1 MRTSIALFVLAAVV
15 LTGCH
20 DQPIPTSAISDQE
33 VDNTEDVTSIAG
45 KMGGNASDEA
55 YRHII
60 KLVDEANARFAAEGR
75 NLRLDY
81 PWLFRVGV
89 GVDPFTRLRTGL
101 RWTTPSPT
109 YVLDESDYTSD
120 VPPADVE
127 QALVSSFDTWN
138 DVDQTTIHTARVD
151 DNGDNFDILDGT
163 IVDGDCVDI
172 VDITSP
178 YLIQDPAADIIVGG
192 WLDAEYFVA
201 CLGGENIV
209 GVTWTAFGGDANADK
224 YEDIFFVEQFYNAGF
239 EWTTS
244 EATYLDFAA
253 PIDIE
258 TIAVHENGH
267 ALGLGHFGGPVRN
280 QPLLLKPNLKVFSP
294 EAVMNAS
301 YLGGEKRNLYPSDV
315 AGLTTMYTGLHY

>member
-89 GVDPFTRLRTGL
+89 GVDPFTRLRTGQ
-101 RWTTPSPT
+101 RWTTPSLT
-109 YVLDESDYTSD
+109 YVFDESDYTSD
-120 VPPADVE
+120 VSTADVE

-138 DVDQTTIHTARVD
+138 GVDRTTIHAAREV

-163 IVDGDCVDI
+163 ILGGTCIDI
-172 VDITSP
+172 VDLTSP
-178 YLIQDPAADIIVGG
+178 YLNLAPAADIIVGG

-201 CLGGENIV
+201 CLGNKDIV
-209 GVTWTAFGGDANADK
+209 GVTFTVFSGDSNGDK
-224 YEDIFFVEQFYNAGF
+224 YDDILFVEQFYNAGF
-239 EWTTS
+239 DWTTS
-244 EATYLDFAA
+244 EAVYLDFFA

-258 TIAVHENGH
+258 TIAAHENGH
-267 ALGLGHFGGPVRN
+267 AFGLDHFGGPVKN
-280 QPLLLKPNLKVFSP
+280 QPLLLKPNLKVFNP
-294 EAVMNAS
+294 EAVMNAF
-301 YLGGEKRNLYPSDV
+301 YLGGEKRSLYPTDV
-315 AGLTTMYTGLHY
+315 AGLTTMYTGLGY

>member
-1 MRTSIALFVLAAVV
+1 MRTTIAFFVLAVV
-15 LTGCH
+15 FLTGCE

-33 VDNTEDVTSIAG
+33 VGGTEDITGIAG
-45 KMGGNASDEA
+45 KRGGNADEDA

-75 NLRLDY
+75 NIRLDY

-101 RWTTPSPT
+101 RWTTPSLT

-138 DVDQTTIHTARVD
+138 DVDRATIHAARVA
-151 DNGDNFDILDGT
+151 DNGENFDILDGT
-163 IVDGDCVDI
+163 IVDGDCIDI
-172 VDITSP
+172 VDFSSP
-178 YLIQDPAADIIVGG
+178 YLVQDPAADIIVGG

-201 CLGGENIV
+201 CLGDPNIV
-209 GVTWTAFGGDANADK
+209 GVTWTAFGDDTNADK
-224 YEDIFFVEQFYNAGF
+224 YEDILFVEQFYNDGF
-239 EWTTS
+239 DWTTN
-244 EATYLDFAA
+244 EAMYLDFGA

-280 QPLLLKPNLKVFSP
+280 QKFMLKPNLKVFSP
-294 EAVMNAS
+294 EAVMNAF
-301 YLGGEKRNLYPSDV
+301 YLGGEKRSLYPTDV